1 MTVPVN
7 GPKAG
12 PRKDGSQDESPSS
25 GKELDPRPTTPSR
38 WIHSTANYLVRVFQW
53 ALNVSF
59 EDDEFSRSRI
69 QENSAIEDFHRY
81 QRSAAVQD
89 IDGAVAHA
97 REAVKLAP
105 ANQPARA
112 GSLRILAAALVCR
125 YERLATSQDI
135 EDAITHSKE
144 ALPLTPEGPD
154 RCTSLQTIAWV
165 YKNKYEVTRELKCL
179 NLAIQYYDE
188 ALALEPGE
196 DEYLRCIQGLSAS
209 LGSRYQET
217 QYIGDLNRALQYDQE
232 LVEKIGKGDPD
243 RPAYLRNLASSWHD
257 LHRHRKNQQNASP
270 QNGSSSNE
278 PDYLKNAIDRVREA
292 LKEIDKTVTDPLQD
306 IPPAH
311 PLRPECFQNLAL
323 YLTDRCHDLENQPS
337 EDLSEIFR
345 CYSESCNAVVFNPA
359 ASFDAARRWA
369 SLAQDKGKH
378 EECTTAYKAAF
389 RLLPEILWI
398 GNSLAAHKEAC
409 QRIDITDATSDA
421 LSAFIAVE
429 DLEGAIQLVDQGL
442 ATALQQNMQ
451 LKTRPHESLSPWDQ
465 QKLETLSFLIYDG
478 CTSLD
483 DRRKAVE
490 LRENMLTKIRRQPG
504 LTHFLQC
511 KPYSQISN
519 AAKNRPV
526 VILNSHENGCDALIL
541 HKLGEAPLHLPL
553 KNIHHELAVIIQT
566 FKHLRGSRAPK
577 SAREGTSDMDLNGL
591 LEWLKQ
597 WIPFNHLVQN
607 GFTDGN
613 RLWWCP
619 IGRFKGLP
627 LHAASDPT
635 WFIPSYTLTL
645 DALVKTQPNQDSASN
660 WKMGIV
666 GILETGPNGENR
678 LLKVED
684 EINGILK
691 HARDAQKP
699 DILRNG
705 TAEAVKTLLQEC
717 SWIHFACHG
726 EQNKPDP
733 QNSCLLLYEST
744 LTLDAILRL
753 QLPHAEFAFLSACE
767 TIRGDDKVINEAL
780 HLGGGFIAAGFQGVI
795 GTLWNMADEDG
806 PKLAEDVY
814 GHLFRN
820 PGPPKVTDVAKAL
833 HIAVGELR
841 RSKVSPERWV
851 PFIHIGV

>member
-1 MTVPVN
+1 
-7 GPKAG
+7 
-12 PRKDGSQDESPSS
+12 
-25 GKELDPRPTTPSR
+25 L
-38 WIHSTANYLVRVFQW
+38 
-53 ALNVSF
+53 
-59 EDDEFSRSRI
+59 
-69 QENSAIEDFHRY
+69 AIEYFDRY
-81 QRSAAVQD
+81 QGSAALQD
-89 IDGAVAHA
+89 IDCAVAHA
-97 REAVKLAP
+97 REAVNLTP
-105 ANQPARA
+105 ANQPTRA

-125 YERLATSQDI
+125 HERLAVSQDI
-135 EDAITHSKE
+135 EDAITHSGE
-144 ALPLTPEGPD
+144 ALLLTPEGPE
-154 RCTSLQTIAWV
+154 RCISLQTIAWV
-165 YKNKYEVTRELKCL
+165 YKNKYEVTRELQCL
-179 NLAIQYYDE
+179 NLAIQYYNE
-188 ALALEPGE
+188 ALDLRPGE

-209 LGSRYQET
+209 LGSRYQEI
-217 QYIGDLNRALQYDQE
+217 QNIGDLNGALKYDQE

-257 LHRHRKNQQNASP
+257 LYRHTRNPQNASL
-270 QNGSSSNE
+270 QNGSSPNGT
-278 PDYLKNAIDRVREA
+278 DYLKNAIETVKEA
-292 LKEIDKTVTDPLQD
+292 LEEIPRT
-306 IPPAH
+306 H
-311 PLRPECFQNLAL
+311 PLRPECYQNLAL
-323 YLTDRCHDLENQPS
+323 YLTDCYKERNSPPS

-345 CYSESCNAVVFNPA
+345 CYSESYNAVVFNPA
-359 ASFDAARRWA
+359 ASFEAARRWA
-369 SLAQDKGKH
+369 SLAHDNGKH
-378 EECTTAYKAAF
+378 AECRTAYETAF

-421 LSAFIAVE
+421 LSAFIADK

-442 ATALQQNMQ
+442 ATALQQSMQ
-451 LKTRPHESLSPWDQ
+451 LKTRPRESLVPSDE

-478 CTSLD
+478 STSLD
-483 DRRKAVE
+483 DRRTAVK
-490 LRENMLTKIRRQPG
+490 LRENVLAKIRRQPG

-519 AAKNRPV
+519 AATNGPV
-526 VILNSHENGCDALIL
+526 VILNSHENRCDAIIL
-541 HKLGEAPLHLPL
+541 HKPGAAPLHLQL
-553 KNIHHELAVIIQT
+553 GNIHHKLALKIQT
-566 FKHLRGSRAPK
+566 FKHLVGSRAPNYT
-577 SAREGTSDMDLNGL
+577 REGTNDMDLNGL
-591 LEWLKQ
+591 LEWLEQ
-597 WIPFNHLVQN
+597 WIVSPVYKKLKEVSAHLAFVSQPFNHLVQN
-607 GFTDGN
+607 GFTDGS

-635 WFIPSYTLTL
+635 WFIPSYTVTL
-645 DALVKTQPNQDSASN
+645 DALVDTHPSRDFASN

-684 EINGILK
+684 EVKGISKLVP
-691 HARDAQKP
+691 DDIKP
-699 DILRNG
+699 VLLRNA

-780 HLGGGFIAAGFQGVI
+780 HLGGGFIAAGFQGAI
-795 GTLWNMADEDG
+795 GTLWNMVDEDG
-806 PKLAEDVY
+806 PKLAEEVY

-820 PGPPKVTDVAKAL
+820 PGLPKVTDVAEAL
-833 HIAVGELR
+833 HIAVGKLR
-841 RSKVSPERWV
+841 QSKPSSPERWA